1 MRTAKDG
8 NGERLFSYE
17 DFLTSQQISSFF
29 SRLAARRSVEVD
41 QSDSEDETPGEDFQS
56 VLSDMTPTTSVSW
69 CQTPSLVHF
78 LYHCLSS
85 WIAKDTNRS
94 NPGGRI
100 LLRNQ
105 HGEELTAK
113 HVIIAV
119 PLTVLKDGDINFI
132 PALPAN
138 KNTAIDKI
146 QMLGAWKIVCRF
158 KHRFWPEK
166 LHQIYSVRGF
176 VSEIWTCTRDSP
188 DSDDKCHV
196 IVGFETAEPAQEKSV
211 LSGQEL
217 LQGFLSYLNEI
228 FGYENRLCF

>member
-1 MRTAKDG
+1 
-8 NGERLFSYE
+8 
-17 DFLTSQQISSFF
+17 
-29 SRLAARRSVEVD
+29 
-41 QSDSEDETPGEDFQS
+41 
-56 VLSDMTPTTSVSW
+56 MT
-69 CQTPSLVHF
+69 
-78 LYHCLSS
+78 S
-85 WIAKDTNRS
+85 WIAEDTNRS
-94 NPGGRI
+94 NLGGRI

-211 LSGQEL
+211 FSGQEL